1 MIAINRLVEPRSELA
16 IFHWLPGTAL
26 PELFDVPRDRLS
38 LNALYR
44 CLSELIPHK
53 ATIETHLVNQGR
65 NLFDFANDLLL
76 YDLTSTYFEGRLAGN
91 PKAQRGYSRDHRP
104 DCKQLCIGLVVNRD
118 GFPLGFETLAGNTRD
133 AATLTPMITTLEARC
148 GGTRRVVCFDR
159 GMATEANLRLWRQT
173 QRPYLCAVR
182 RAVTR
187 HYLAAIREGPWQTVR
202 GQPEAD
208 IAVQPLADHVLDG
221 VRERWLLCR
230 SAGCQLKERQMFET
244 RLTKARER
252 LARLRTK
259 WRPGPSS
266 VPT

>member
-1 MIAINRLVEPRSELA
+1 
-16 IFHWLPGTAL
+16 
-26 PELFDVPRDRLS
+26 
-38 LNALYR
+38 
-44 CLSELIPHK
+44 
-53 ATIETHLVNQGR
+53 
-65 NLFDFANDLLL
+65 
-76 YDLTSTYFEGRLAGN
+76 
-91 PKAQRGYSRDHRP
+91 
-104 DCKQLCIGLVVNRD
+104 
-118 GFPLGFETLAGNTRD
+118 
-133 AATLTPMITTLEARC
+133 MITTLEARC

-173 QRPYLCAVR
+173 QRPYLGAPR
-182 RAVTR
+182 RAITR

-252 LARLRTK
+252 LVWPACRSGGRDLRPC
-259 WRPGPSS
+259 RRDRAESQAGSRS
-266 VPT
+266 DS